1 MATSRIADSVGRVLG
16 DRYRLTRPLGVG
28 ASAHV
33 FAAEDVQLRRRV
45 AVKLLHPGLAGEE
58 AFLRRFQREAQAVAS
73 LRHPNILRV
82 YDWGQDRGSPYLV
95 MELLEG
101 GSLRSMLDR
110 GARLTPAQAAAVG
123 ADAARAL
130 DYAHR
135 QGLVHRDI
143 KPANLLFDEEGRVS
157 VADFGLARALA
168 EAAWT
173 EPVGAVVGTARY
185 ASPELVR
192 GEHLDSKADVYSLAL
207 VLVEALTGTVP
218 FVADTAFG
226 TLMARVGR
234 PLEVS
239 EEAGPLKPV
248 LEAAG
253 ATDPAG
259 RLDAAALARALD
271 SLSAKL
277 PFPAPLS
284 LGGPLESGF
293 VERDDI
299 SPTELPGRPKLFDR
313 AEWEDDEAGIVRP
326 PPVADVEPSE
336 RGSAAASA
344 FAPDANGRRP
354 ETESGHETEP
364 VGPRRR
370 WRRIVLSILAVALLV
385 AAGVGAWV
393 VQSGALKP
401 AELVPDLVGQSRA
414 DAVASLH
421 RAHLSLIVTGSIYS
435 ADRPLGQVLSQ
446 NIPPRAKVKQGSAVR
461 VFMSLGPQPVPVP
474 NLANDNLNAAQQV
487 LSGLGLQST
496 VVSQTSMTV
505 ASGVVISN
513 SPASG
518 TLVPGKSVTLTVSS
532 GKPQVAVPPVA
543 LNSET
548 FNQASTDLTKAG
560 LTATQNQ
567 QYSNNVPAGV
577 VMSVNPPSGTQVPV
591 GSSVTVVVSKGP
603 HYVNVPD
610 TRNDSVG
617 TADQVLTAAG
627 FTVSGVQGNP
637 VNTVKG
643 TNPPAGAQVIYG
655 SSIVIITK

>member
-1 MATSRIADSVGRVLG
+1 MASSRIADSVGRVLG

-58 AFLRRFQREAQAVAS
+58 AFLRRFRREAQAVAS

-82 YDWGQDRGSPYLV
+82 YDWGEDRGSPYLV

-101 GSLRSMLDR
+101 GSLRSMFDR
-110 GARLTPAQAAAVG
+110 GARLSPAQAAAVG

-130 DYAHR
+130 AYAHR

-207 VLVEALTGTVP
+207 VLVEAITGSVP

-239 EEAGPLKPV
+239 EETGPLKAV

-253 ATDPAG
+253 ATDPAS
-259 RLDAAALARALD
+259 RLDADALARALD
-271 SLSAKL
+271 AVSTKL

-284 LGGPLESGF
+284 LGGPLEGGF

-299 SPTELPGRPKLFDR
+299 SPTELPGRPRLFDR
-313 AEWEDDEAGIVRP
+313 TEWEDDDAAAIVTP
-326 PPVADVEPSE
+326 PPLPPVPDLDAAD
-336 RGSAAASA
+336 RGGHPHPGGRGIEAAPLAE
-344 FAPDANGRRP
+344 DRP
-354 ETESGHETEP
+354 QP
-364 VGPRRR
+364 PRRR
-370 WRRIVLSILAVALLV
+370 RRRVVLAILAVLLLIASG
-385 AAGVGAWV
+385 AAAWV
-393 VQSGALKP
+393 LQTGALKP
-401 AELVPDLVGQSRA
+401 MEFVPNLVGESRA
-414 DAVASLH
+414 GALASLTKAHLGLVVAS
-421 RAHLSLIVTGSIYS
+421 STYS
-435 ADRPLGQVLSQ
+435 ADRPAGEVLSQ
-446 NIPPRAKVKQGSAVR
+446 SMAPGSKLKEGSDVR
-461 VFMSLGPQPVPVP
+461 VVLSLGPQPVAVP
-474 NLANDNLNAAQQV
+474 NLANDSLSAAQQV
-487 LSGLGLQST
+487 LSGLGLKST
-496 VVSQTSMTV
+496 VDYQTSMTV
-505 ASGVVISN
+505 ATGVVIGN
-513 SPASG
+513 SPSSG
-518 TLVPGKSVTLTVSS
+518 TLVPGQSVTLTVSK
-532 GKPQVAVPPVA
+532 GKPQVPVPPIT
-543 LNSET
+543 LNTEPFT
-548 FNQASTDLTKAG
+548 QASSDLSKAG
-560 LTATQNQ
+560 LAVAETQ
-567 QYSNNVPAGV
+567 QYSNTVPAGD
-577 VMSVNPPSGTQVPV
+577 VMSVSPPPGTPVQV
-591 GSSVTVVVSKGP
+591 GSSVSVAVSKGP
-603 HYVNVPD
+603 HYVNVPP

-617 TADQVLTAAG
+617 TADQILTAAG

-637 VNTVKG
+637 LNTVRG
-643 TNPPAGAQVIYG
+643 TDPPAGKQVLYG
-655 SSIVIITK
+655 SSVVIITK

>member
-45 AVKLLHPGLAGEE
+45 AVKVLHPGLAGEE

-82 YDWGQDRGSPYLV
+82 YDWGDDRGSPYLV
-95 MELLEG
+95 TELLEG

-110 GARLTPAQAAAVG
+110 GARLSPSQAAAVG

-130 DYAHR
+130 EYAHR

-143 KPANLLFDEEGRVS
+143 KPANLLFDDEGRVS

-192 GEHLDSKADVYSLAL
+192 GETLDSKADVYSLAL
-207 VLVEALTGTVP
+207 VLIEALTGSVP

-239 EEAGPLKPV
+239 DETGPLKPV

-253 ATDPAG
+253 ATDPAD
-259 RLDAAALARALD
+259 RLDAGAFARALD
-271 SLSAKL
+271 AVSTKL

-284 LGGPLESGF
+284 LGGPLEGGF

-313 AEWEDDEAGIVRP
+313 TEWEDDDAAAIVQP
-326 PPVADVEPSE
+326 PPMPNLDWSDRGPS
-336 RGSAAASA
+336 RDRDPTGGRM
-344 FAPDANGRRP
+344 DAIPG
-354 ETESGHETEP
+354 TEEENP
-364 VGPRRR
+364 PRRR
-370 WRRIVLSILAVALLV
+370 RRVVLAVIAVLLLI
-385 AAGVGAWV
+385 AAGVAAFV
-393 VQSGALKP
+393 VRTGALKP
-401 AELVPDLVGQSRA
+401 TELVPSLVGDTRA
-414 DAVASLH
+414 EAQAAVT
-421 RAHLSLIVTGSIYS
+421 RAHLGLVVTGATYS
-435 ADRPLGQVLSQ
+435 SGQPAGAVLSQ
-446 NIPPRAKVKQGSAVR
+446 SNPAGSKLKQGANVR
-461 VFMSLGPQPVPVP
+461 VFMSLGPPPVPVP
-474 NLANDNLNAAQQV
+474 NLATDTQTAAQQV
-487 LSGLGLQST
+487 LAGLGLKANVT
-496 VVSQTSMTV
+496 SQTSMTV
-505 ASGVVISN
+505 TAGVVISN
-513 SPASG
+513 NPNHG
-518 TLVPGKSVTLTVSS
+518 TLVPGQTVTLVVSS
-532 GKPQVAVPPVA
+532 GKPQVAVPAIV
-543 LNSET
+543 LNTET
-548 FNQASTDLTKAG
+548 FAQANAALTSAG
-560 LTATQNQ
+560 LTAKQDP
-567 QYSNNVPAGV
+567 QYSNTVPAGAV
-577 VMSVNPPSGTQVPV
+577 ISVTPPSGTSVPV
-591 GSSVTVVVSKGP
+591 GNSVTVVVSKGP
-603 HYVNVPD
+603 HYVNIPNV
-610 TRNDSVG
+610 NGDSVG
-617 TADQVLTAAG
+617 TADQVLTGEG
-627 FTVSGVQGNP
+627 FTVTGVQGNP

-643 TNPPAGAQVIYG
+643 TNPPAGRQVLYG
-655 SSIVIITK
+655 SAVVILTK